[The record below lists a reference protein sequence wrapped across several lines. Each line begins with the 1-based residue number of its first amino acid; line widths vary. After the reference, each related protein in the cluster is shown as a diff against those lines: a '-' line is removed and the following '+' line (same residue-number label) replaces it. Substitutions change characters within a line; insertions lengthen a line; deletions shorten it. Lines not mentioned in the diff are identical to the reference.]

1 MKSNYYTEMMK
12 KYSDRPAREMVILT
26 LRQAILTGR
35 FMPGDRLMEIQ
46 LASQMGVSRTPVRE
60 AIKQLSEE
68 GLVNMVPNRGAYVSD
83 ISEKGVMDV
92 LEVRRTLEGLAVS
105 RAVRRIDSEGLKRL
119 NEARE
124 KCAGA
129 FSEGEYHEMAEAD
142 ICFHDVILKATGNDR
157 LVEIMN
163 NLADRIYR
171 YRYEFIRDP
180 GHHQAIILEHD
191 RVYEAISERNE
202 DEAVAAMQ
210 DHIDHQA
217 KGIITS
223 IRAKEQKVR

>member
-1 MKSNYYTEMMK
+1 MVKNFYTEMMK
-12 KYSDRPAREMVILT
+12 KYSDRPAREMVMLT

-46 LASQMGVSRTPVRE
+46 LATQMGVSRTPVRE
-60 AIKQLSEE
+60 AIRNLSSE
-68 GLVNMVPNRGAYVSD
+68 GLVEMVPNKGAYVSG

-105 RAVRRIDSEGLKRL
+105 RAVRRIDGEGLRIL
-119 NEARE
+119 NEARLE
-124 KCAGA
+124 CVRAS
-129 FSEGEYHEMAEAD
+129 SEGKIHAMADAD
-142 ICFHDVILKATGNDR
+142 IKFHDVILCATGNDR

-180 GHHQAIILEHD
+180 SHHPGILHEHD
-191 RVYEAISERNE
+191 RVYEAILDRNE
-202 DEAVAAMQ
+202 DLAVASMQ
-210 DHIDHQA
+210 AHIDQQA
-217 KGIITS
+217 RGIILNLRS
-223 IRAKEQKVR
+223 GDS